1 LTTVTKIDPIR
12 AYFAVDQVLL
22 SQIQAQML
30 AEGRVLRKG
39 VDSGQ
44 SQPRMLELMLAS
56 GAVYPEKGR
65 VRFADNQ
72 LDVKTGTIRVVG
84 EFPNP
89 QGLLVPG
96 MFTRVRALLG
106 THTNALLVP
115 QRAVTDMQGNSLIA
129 VVGPDNK
136 ISIRPVKTGERL
148 AGSWVIEGEVKG
160 GDKVVAEGI
169 QKVRDGLE
177 VKPVP
182 FAQPSTA
189 VSAATPVARAD
200 SSRPTGR

>member
-1 LTTVTKIDPIR
+1 
-12 AYFAVDQVLL
+12 
-22 SQIQAQML
+22 ML
-30 AEGRVLRKG
+30 AEGRVLRNG
-39 VDSGQ
+39 VDPGQ

-189 VSAATPVARAD
+189 VSATAPVARAD